1 MATCK
6 IWGSLCIKKKKPIR
20 AKDKG
25 AFHYYNT
32 GKIKHLYGELGLFHL
47 VKSETSGNSMSFS
60 ARAPYITTCDIQST
74 YLLSSIQG
82 TELGALLF
90 GIN

>member
-6 IWGSLCIKKKKPIR
+6 IWGSLCIKKKKLIR
-20 AKDKG
+20 AKDKW

-47 VKSETSGNSMSFS
+47 VK
-60 ARAPYITTCDIQST
+60 
-74 YLLSSIQG
+74 
-82 TELGALLF
+82 
-90 GIN
+90 

>member
-6 IWGSLCIKKKKPIR
+6 IWGSLCIKKKNLIG

-32 GKIKHLYGELGLFHL
+32 EKIKHMYGELGPFHL
-47 VKSETSGNSMSFS
+47 VK
-60 ARAPYITTCDIQST
+60 
-74 YLLSSIQG
+74 
-82 TELGALLF
+82 
-90 GIN
+90 